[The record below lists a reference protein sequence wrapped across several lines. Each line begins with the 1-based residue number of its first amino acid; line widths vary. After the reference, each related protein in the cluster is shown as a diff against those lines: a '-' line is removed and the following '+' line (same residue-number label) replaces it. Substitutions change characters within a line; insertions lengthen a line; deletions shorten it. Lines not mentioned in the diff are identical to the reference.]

1 MTYTDT
7 QGNTWQT
14 NESRDKVTAS
24 NGGVIII
31 DPTASDEG
39 IVAFIESQLH
49 PVPIKTEADRIAEL
63 EAQVQFLLTKLS
75 NQ

>member
-7 QGNTWQT
+7 QGNTWET
-14 NESRDKVTAS
+14 NEGRDKVTAS
-24 NGGVIII
+24 NGGVIFI

-39 IVAFIESQLH
+39 IIAFIESQLH
-49 PVPIKTEADRIAEL
+49 PTPIKTEADRIAEL
-63 EAQVQFLLTKLS
+63 EAQVQFLLTKIT